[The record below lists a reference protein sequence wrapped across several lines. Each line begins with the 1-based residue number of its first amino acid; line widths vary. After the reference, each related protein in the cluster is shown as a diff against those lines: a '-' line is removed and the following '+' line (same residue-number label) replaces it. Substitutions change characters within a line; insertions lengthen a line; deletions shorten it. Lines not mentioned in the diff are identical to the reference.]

1 MKRFLAITIV
11 CAATCGCSD
20 GGSIFGDAT
29 KTAEPSPDTVETPS
43 PGSLLSGAPFDYSKV
58 EGILQ
63 NSFGKMKADLET
75 SLNAGEP
82 VDYDR
87 VRSLLMQTLEDK
99 LQPPAQ
105 FQFIAD
111 ANERWIYRC
120 NLQTGKIECF
130 SMTSNQLRLL
140 SSYPK

>member
-1 MKRFLAITIV
+1 MKQFLILFGVIAF
-11 CAATCGCSD
+11 CCGCSD

-29 KTAEPSPDTVETPS
+29 KTNEATPDEVETS
-43 PGSLLSGAPFDYSKV
+43 TPGSILSGPSFDYGKV

-63 NSFGKMKADLET
+63 NNFGKLKDDLEG

-87 VRSLLMQTLEDK
+87 VRSLLMQTLQDQM
-99 LQPPAQ
+99 QPPSQ
-105 FQFIAD
+105 YQFIAD

>member
-1 MKRFLAITIV
+1 MKRFLAILSA
-11 CAATCGCSD
+11 CAVTCGCSD
-20 GGSIFGDAT
+20 SGSIFGDAT
-29 KTAEPSPDTVETPS
+29 KTNEAEPDKVETAS
-43 PGSLLSGAPFDYSKV
+43 PGSILSGTPFDYSKV
-58 EGILQ
+58 KDILDTG
-63 NSFGKMKADLET
+63 FDKLKTDLEG
-75 SLNAGEP
+75 SLDAGEP

-105 FQFIAD
+105 FQFIATD
-111 ANERWIYRC
+111 NERWIYRC

-130 SMTSNQLRLL
+130 SMTSNSLRLL

>member
-1 MKRFLAITIV
+1 MKRFLILFGAL
-11 CAATCGCSD
+11 ALTCGCSD
-20 GGSIFGDAT
+20 SGSIFGDAT
-29 KTAEPSPDTVETPS
+29 KTHEPAPDEVENKVPS
-43 PGSLLSGAPFDYSKV
+43 SLLGGAPFDYGKV
-58 EGILQ
+58 KDILQ
-63 NSFGKMKADLET
+63 NSLGDLKSQIEGIEP
-75 SLNAGEP
+75 GEP

-87 VRSLLMQTLEDK
+87 MQSLLMQTLEAK
-99 LQPPAQ
+99 MQPPAQ

>member
-1 MKRFLAITIV
+1 MKRFLILFGVIALTF
-11 CAATCGCSD
+11 GCSD
-20 GGSIFGDAT
+20 TTSIFGDAT
-29 KTAEPSPDTVETPS
+29 KTEEPAPDEVENKVPS
-43 PGSLLSGAPFDYSKV
+43 ALLGGAPFDYGKV
-58 EGILQ
+58 KDILQ
-63 NSFGKMKADLET
+63 NSLGDLKSQIDGIEP
-75 SLNAGEP
+75 GEP

-87 VRSLLMQTLEDK
+87 VQSLLMQTLEAK
-99 LQPPAQ
+99 MQPPAQ